1 MKRMLGS
8 ILLLAGLA
16 CGLAAPANAQTVL
29 RYNRWLPVE
38 HHLEKNVFIP
48 WMQKVAEVTQ
58 GRVRIEPTSSSL
70 GSILKQYDM
79 VTTGVAD
86 VVFTAESYSPGLF
99 PLAEMLTVP
108 FIGTDVEKLSV
119 AYWQVY
125 EKHFAQAN
133 PYPKVHL
140 LALTAFPPYHF
151 FNSKRAI
158 SLPEHVKG
166 LKLVSSG
173 QFRTDFL
180 GKMGATVVSA
190 GLTQLVE
197 MISNGTVDGTFV
209 TDDAIKSFGVV
220 RVVKHRTEF
229 PGGLGTAS
237 SFIAMNEQKWLAI
250 SERDRAA
257 ISAISGLALARQMG
271 ASLKAADGLARDEIA
286 KAGIPTV
293 VASGSLLSSAR
304 EAAAPIEAQWI
315 AMAKE
320 KNVDGAA
327 ALRML
332 RDLAK

>member
-1 MKRMLGS
+1 MRRLMVW
-8 ILLLAGLA
+8 IMVLAGLGA
-16 CGLAAPANAQTVL
+16 GLCTAANAQTVL

-38 HHLEKNVFIP
+38 HHMEKNVFIP

-99 PLAEMLTVP
+99 PLAEILTVP
-108 FIGTDVEKLSV
+108 FVGTDVEKLSV

-125 EKHFAQAN
+125 EKHLAQSN

-151 FNSKRAI
+151 FNSKREI
-158 SLPEHVKG
+158 SLPDHIKG
-166 LKLVSSG
+166 LKMVSSG

-180 GKMGATVVSA
+180 NKMGATVVSA

-197 MISNGTVDGTFV
+197 MISNGTVDGTFL
-209 TDDAIKSFGVV
+209 TDDAIKSFGVA
-220 RVVKHRTEF
+220 RVVKYRTDF

-250 SERDRAA
+250 SERDRNA

-271 ASLKAADGLARDEIA
+271 VSLKAADAVARDEIA
-286 KAGIPTV
+286 KAGIPTIT
-293 VASGSLLSSAR
+293 ASGALLTAAR
-304 EAAAPIEAQWI
+304 DAAAPIETQWI

-320 KNVDGAA
+320 KNVDGVA

-332 RDLAK
+332 RDLSK